1 MTTKEEIVDFV
12 IRNMEEDLKQ
22 VMAER
27 NKLCKKRDML
37 NKRIDKLLAQ
47 ERGIYSEI
55 IHAEDV
61 KKKVSK

>member
-1 MTTKEEIVDFV
+1 MEAQQI
-12 IRNMEEDLKQ
+12 IGLEEDLKR

>member
-1 MTTKEEIVDFV
+1 MEAQQI
-12 IRNMEEDLKQ
+12 IGLEEDLKR

-27 NKLCKKRDML
+27 NKLCKKRDRL

-47 ERGIYSEI
+47 ERGLYSEI
-55 IHAEDV
+55 MRAEGV